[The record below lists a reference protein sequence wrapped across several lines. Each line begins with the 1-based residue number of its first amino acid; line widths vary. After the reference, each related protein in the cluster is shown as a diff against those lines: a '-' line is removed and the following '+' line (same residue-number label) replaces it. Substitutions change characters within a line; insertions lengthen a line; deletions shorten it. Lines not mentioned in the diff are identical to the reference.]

1 MKNDFVHAT
10 TGMPFPHKAHTRAD
24 YLAASPALISKH
36 GRPTCQPV
44 GGRPAAA
51 SGGSKEKAAVSPSQL
66 TTLMAGLVGLW
77 VEAERPEDVPPAANV
92 HKLLTSTRVWLT
104 KYHRHREKHDS
115 FANHP
120 NCKGCRGLHAVE
132 QYCTNQLRL
141 AVSSG
146 DPLRVREVQGALSQ
160 MRVAP
165 LPLEVRSP
173 LPTAPVVQQAPRTV
187 RAAVMHPAPPS
198 AHRHMPP
205 AAPAVSSAPV
215 AHHPHAYPH
224 APVAHPHAYPH
235 APQMHHQQP
244 HPHVMPVPP
253 HAGPAHVSVSS
264 TSSCASDS
272 ESGDSDSGAVDALH
286 IGIPTAV
293 GAAVRTGAVGTSP
306 TSTMNQAASEFLA
319 AGALHSM
326 LYSCGK
332 PKE

>member
-120 NCKGCRGLHAVE
+120 NCKGCRG
-132 QYCTNQLRL
+132 
-141 AVSSG
+141 
-146 DPLRVREVQGALSQ
+146 
-160 MRVAP
+160 
-165 LPLEVRSP
+165 
-173 LPTAPVVQQAPRTV
+173 
-187 RAAVMHPAPPS
+187 
-198 AHRHMPP
+198 
-205 AAPAVSSAPV
+205 
-215 AHHPHAYPH
+215 
-224 APVAHPHAYPH
+224 
-235 APQMHHQQP
+235 
-244 HPHVMPVPP
+244 
-253 HAGPAHVSVSS
+253 
-264 TSSCASDS
+264 
-272 ESGDSDSGAVDALH
+272 
-286 IGIPTAV
+286 
-293 GAAVRTGAVGTSP
+293 
-306 TSTMNQAASEFLA
+306 
-319 AGALHSM
+319 
-326 LYSCGK
+326 
-332 PKE
+332 